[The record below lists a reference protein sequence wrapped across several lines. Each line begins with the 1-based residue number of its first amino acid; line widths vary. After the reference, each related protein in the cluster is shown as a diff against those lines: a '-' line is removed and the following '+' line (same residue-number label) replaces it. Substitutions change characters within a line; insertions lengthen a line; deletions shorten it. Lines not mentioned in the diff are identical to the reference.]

1 MLALVRGARTSG
13 LPVRAMQEWRPFFA
27 TPLTMSIDTT
37 LQSFQAD
44 VIDASMQVPVLVD
57 FWAPWCG
64 PCKTLGPMLE
74 KLEQAYDGRFKLVKI
89 DSDQEQQLSQHF
101 RIRSIPT
108 VFAFVG
114 GQPVDQFQGALPEGK
129 LREFIDRLMPN
140 PSDTELDQAGAAL
153 DRGDQAAATE
163 HVKKAIALDP
173 SNDSARLLYAQLL
186 LSAQEPAAA
195 QAQLEALS
203 KEAKADPQVA
213 ALIAQAAQAV
223 EAAKPPTPHALID
236 KVVAE
241 PGNLAAR
248 LELAEYYIGYK
259 DWPLAL
265 AELLEIVLRDRA
277 FQDDVGRRRMIE
289 VFDLA
294 SSQPQ
299 VVSEWRRR
307 LGASL
312 NVR

>member
-1 MLALVRGARTSG
+1 
-13 LPVRAMQEWRPFFA
+13 MQEWRPFFA
-27 TPLTMSIDTT
+27 TSQTMSIDTT

-44 VIDASMQVPVLVD
+44 VIDASAQVPVLVD

-64 PCKTLGPMLE
+64 PCKTLGPLLE
-74 KLEQAYDGRFKLVKI
+74 KLEQDYGGRFKLVKI
-89 DSDQEQQLSQHF
+89 DSDKEQQLAQHF

-140 PSDTELDQAGAAL
+140 PSDVELEQAGTAL
-153 DRGDQAAATE
+153 DRGDEAAATE

-186 LSAQEPAAA
+186 LAAQEPAAA

-203 KEAKADPQVA
+203 KEAKGDPQVA

-223 EAAKPPTPHALID
+223 EDAKPPTPHALIS
-236 KVVAE
+236 KVVTE

-277 FQDDVGRRRMIE
+277 FQEDIGRRRMIE

-294 SSQPQ
+294 ASQPQ
-299 VVSEWRRR
+299 VVSAWRRK
-307 LGASL
+307 LGSSL